1 MEPMIEP
8 TTPRSTP
15 AWPEANLDAV
25 RRLHALAAGIPGAAL
40 LETVIPAPF
49 AAVWNL
55 AADLER
61 AVPESEWHVRSLR
74 ITRRDGDRVEALVVG
89 LAGARDRFVGVLRPG
104 WCLLQGRL
112 LWIGMAATSEA
123 RGTRIALAAGLRVP
137 GAVALMPL
145 VRRGVARS
153 LRRLAERVA
162 DE

>member
-1 MEPMIEP
+1 MTEP
-8 TTPRSTP
+8 TTPGSTP

-40 LETVIPAPF
+40 VETIIPAPF
-49 AAVWNL
+49 AVVWNV

-74 ITRRDGDRVEALVVG
+74 ITRRDGDRVEALVTG
-89 LAGARDRFVGVLRPG
+89 LAGARDRFAGVLRPG

-112 LWIGMAATSEA
+112 LWIGMAAAPED
-123 RGTRIALAAGLRVP
+123 RGTRFALAAGLRVP
-137 GAVALMPL
+137 GAVALTPF

-153 LRRLAERVA
+153 LRRLEERVA
-162 DE
+162 DA